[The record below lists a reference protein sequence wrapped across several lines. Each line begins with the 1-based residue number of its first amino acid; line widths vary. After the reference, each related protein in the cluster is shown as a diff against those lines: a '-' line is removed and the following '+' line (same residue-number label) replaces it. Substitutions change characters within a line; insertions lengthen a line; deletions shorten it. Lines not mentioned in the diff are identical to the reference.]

1 MEQRTENTVP
11 EGAIIWADTERRQGM
26 NNDYNSRLE
35 QYIASMLQFKN
46 MLSRGILTPDDY
58 TEIDTILAE
67 RYGISSCSI
76 YRGIDLI
83 YR

>member
-1 MEQRTENTVP
+1 
-11 EGAIIWADTERRQGM
+11 M

-46 MLSRGILTPDDY
+46 ILSRGILTPDDY

>member
-1 MEQRTENTVP
+1 
-11 EGAIIWADTERRQGM
+11 M